1 MSIFKPNCTIETTDK
16 ILVLEENKRKCI
28 FSNPENLNLIK
39 IIVDGCQIT
48 EGTRCDFL
56 VLDQQKNEYFVELKG
71 KDIPHAIE
79 QLLLS
84 FVNLQKMT
92 IA

>member
-39 IIVDGCQIT
+39 
-48 EGTRCDFL
+48 
-56 VLDQQKNEYFVELKG
+56 
-71 KDIPHAIE
+71 
-79 QLLLS
+79 S
-84 FVNLQKMT
+84 
-92 IA
+92 